1 MSGENAFPGKDIT
14 PQDLRTKFPL
24 VAKQDPAHR
33 SRFTVAGVEFGGDLI
48 PVFAGPNMVESRELI
63 LDVAA
68 NVKRAGAH
76 FLRGGAFKP
85 LTFPYR
91 NERMFELGEEGL
103 RYLRR
108 AGDEQGLEW
117 MREARE
123 RVGIPIITEVMEERF
138 VPLVA
143 ESADILQI
151 GSRNMQNFPLIT
163 ACAKTGKPIML
174 KRHFGASLRDWLGAA
189 EYILIEGNAK
199 VILCERGVAAPHTHR
214 ATSRFLFDLQVVP
227 AAQEVTHLPVVV
239 DPSHATFWRPWV
251 APMALAGIAAGA
263 DGVMLEVHPD
273 PPNAAVDPL
282 QPIDFASFDALMQ
295 RMRAVAE
302 AVGRRV

>member
-1 MSGENAFPGKDIT
+1 MSGDNAFPGKDIT

-33 SRFTVAGVEFGGDLI
+33 SRFTVAGVEFGGDLV

-68 NVKRAGAH
+68 NVKRSGAH

-91 NERMFELGEEGL
+91 SATYTETR
-103 RYLRR
+103 
-108 AGDEQGLEW
+108 EQGIEW
-117 MREARE
+117 LVEARE
-123 RVGIPIITEVMEERF
+123 RTGIPIITEVMEERF

-143 ESADILQI
+143 EAADILQI

-163 ACAKTGKPIML
+163 ACARTGKPIML

-189 EYILIEGNAK
+189 EYILVEGNSK
-199 VILCERGVAAPHTHR
+199 VILCERGIAAPHTHR
-214 ATSRFLFDLQVVP
+214 ATSRFLLDLQVVP

-251 APMALAGIAAGA
+251 APMALASIAAGA

-282 QPIDFASFDALMQ
+282 QPIDFAAFDSLMQ
-295 RMRAVAE
+295 RMRAVAQ
-302 AVGRRV
+302 AIGRRV